1 MTRGQPAR
9 RTGLRAVRP
18 TAQLLRDTS
27 EGITSEYTVRSTV
40 KFLLKKPNTLSSA
53 LLSSNGNGLLL
64 EVTASRVFSRVG
76 CAPPT
81 CRTRRPGSGGSVWPG
96 VLLGRGLFSPLVS
109 KIQVL
114 LKHGPRGLVSL
125 SPVCDSPVSLA
136 LLIPSHSLQ
145 MLALSSQEPPL
156 CAPALPVD
164 CSLPAQHAA
173 AWPPGPCPNVAQAF
187 PPHHA
192 GHQLTGCHTLDAS
205 LAAAV

>member
-1 MTRGQPAR
+1 MAR
-9 RTGLRAVRP
+9 R
-18 TAQLLRDTS
+18 
-27 EGITSEYTVRSTV
+27 
-40 KFLLKKPNTLSSA
+40 
-53 LLSSNGNGLLL
+53 
-64 EVTASRVFSRVG
+64 
-76 CAPPT
+76 PP
-81 CRTRRPGSGGSVWPG
+81 RPGS
-96 VLLGRGLFSPLVS
+96 LSPLVS
-109 KIQVL
+109 KIQVR

-187 PPHHA
+187 PPHHT

>member
-27 EGITSEYTVRSTV
+27 EGVTSEYSEINCEVSV
-40 KFLLKKPNTLSSA
+40 KKTKYSFLGTSFLQWERASPGGHCFQSFLKGWLCPSHLQDQ
-53 LLSSNGNGLLL
+53 
-64 EVTASRVFSRVG
+64 TAWLRRERVARR
-76 CAPPT
+76 PP
-81 CRTRRPGSGGSVWPG
+81 RPGS
-96 VLLGRGLFSPLVS
+96 LSPLVS

-187 PPHHA
+187 PPHHT